1 MTAMDDERISVRDAH
16 RLAGLAFEDGGPLLK
31 AVHYG
36 EIPSEPD
43 PRGEPYHLVRLVDV
57 EAWVASRKGA

>member
-1 MTAMDDERISVRDAH
+1 MEDERITVRDAH
-16 RLAGLAFEDGGPLLK
+16 RLAGLTAEEGGPLLR

-43 PRGEPYHLVRLVDV
+43 PRGEPYHLVRLADV
-57 EAWVASRKGA
+57 EVWAASRKGA